1 MKFNGLKQLV
11 KDNDFATNAWLSV
24 PSSYSAE
31 VVAHCGFDAVTVDL
45 QHGMI
50 DFGQALTML
59 QAISTTAAIPLVR
72 PSSSEPAQ
80 IMRLLDAG
88 AYGVICPQVDNAE
101 IAKAVVGACR
111 YPPTGERSFGPA
123 RGLLYGGAD
132 YFAHAN
138 NEVLVFVMI
147 ESRQAVQNLDSI
159 LAVPGIDG
167 IYIGPNDLSLSYC
180 GQPSAEPEG
189 EVADVIE
196 FIRSTA
202 EQRQMLTG
210 IFCAD
215 GAMARRRID
224 QGFQLVT
231 PGNDAGN
238 LKKGYLLQLSQMRT
252 QVAGDRTGTGY

>member
-1 MKFNGLKQLV
+1 MRANRLKKIIQ
-11 KDNDFATNAWLSV
+11 DQHYAANAWLAL

-50 DFGQALTML
+50 DFGQAITML
-59 QAISTTAAIPLVR
+59 QAISTTQATPLVR
-72 PSSSEPAQ
+72 PGSSDPAQ

-88 AYGVICPQVDNAE
+88 AYGVICPQVDDAD
-101 IAKAVVGACR
+101 IARRVVGACR
-111 YPPTGERSFGPA
+111 YPPLGERSFGPG
-123 RGLLYGGAD
+123 RGLLYGGSD

-147 ESRQAVQNLDSI
+147 ESRKAVQNLDSI

-167 IYIGPNDLSLSYC
+167 IYIGPNDLSLSYG
-180 GQPSAEPEG
+180 GQPTSDPQG

-196 FIRSTA
+196 FIRLQA

-210 IFCAD
+210 IFCSD
-215 GAMARRRID
+215 GGMARKRVE

-231 PGNDAGN
+231 PGNDAHILESGCLQRLSTLRMVANTGN
-238 LKKGYLLQLSQMRT
+238 SGGY
-252 QVAGDRTGTGY
+252 

>member
-1 MKFNGLKQLV
+1 MKANRLKQIIETH
-11 KDNDFATNAWLSV
+11 NFAANAWLSV

-31 VVAHCGFDAVTVDL
+31 IVAHCGFDAVTVDL

-50 DFGQALTML
+50 DFGQAVTML
-59 QAISTTAAIPLVR
+59 QAISTTEATPLVR
-72 PSSSEPAQ
+72 PSSSDPAQ

-88 AYGVICPQVDNAE
+88 AYGVICPQVDNAA
-101 IAKAVVGACR
+101 IAKAVVNACN

-147 ESRQAVQNLDSI
+147 ESREAVRNLDSI
-159 LAVPGIDG
+159 LSVPGIDG

-180 GQPSAEPEG
+180 GQPSSDPQG

-196 FIRSTA
+196 FIRSHA

-210 IFCAD
+210 IFCSD

-231 PGNDAGN
+231 PGNDAN
-238 LKKGYLLQLSQMRT
+238 ILKSGYLQQLSNLRML
-252 QVAGDRTGTGY
+252 AASGTSVGY

>member
-1 MKFNGLKQLV
+1 MRANKLRQV
-11 KDNDFATNAWLSV
+11 IKDRNHASNAWLSV

-31 VVAHCGFDAVTVDL
+31 LVAHCGFDAVTVDL

-59 QAISTTAAIPLVR
+59 QAISSTQAVPLVR
-72 PSSSEPAQ
+72 PESSDPVQ

-88 AYGVICPQVDNAE
+88 AYGVICPQVDDAA
-101 IAKAVVGACR
+101 IARAVVGACK
-111 YPPTGERSFGPA
+111 YPPAGDRSFGPS
-123 RGLLYGGAD
+123 RGLLYGGPD
-132 YFAHAN
+132 YFSHAN

-147 ESRQAVQNLDSI
+147 ESKKAVRNLDSI

-167 IYIGPNDLSLSYC
+167 ILIGPNDLSLTYGGKPGS
-180 GQPSAEPEG
+180 EPEG
-189 EVADVIE
+189 EAADAIE
-196 FIRSTA
+196 LVRSQA
-202 EQRQMLTG
+202 AGRQLLTG

-231 PGNDAGN
+231 PGNDAAI
-238 LKKGYLLQLSQMRT
+238 LKNGCLQQLSHL
-252 QVAGDRTGTGY
+252 AGTAVSNRSGGY